1 MKTFSFLL
9 PKGLRPLGFVFTAA
23 GIILAVIRFYF
34 GYKPEFLKRDVFAI
48 YSHYLGAKFMQIIK
62 NQLLEEIAG
71 VLFMLGIFLIAFTRE
86 KDEDEKTNEF
96 RLRSFFIAAYVNVIF
111 VLISLLFTFGM
122 GFMYMVMVNMAFWL
136 IAYIVSLK
144 VMLAGHRK
152 SATTSNFTENL

>member
-1 MKTFSFLL
+1 MKRFSFLL
-9 PKGLRPLGFVFTAA
+9 PKGVRPLGFIFTAA

-48 YSHYLGAKFMQIIK
+48 YSHYLGSKFMQIIK

-122 GFMYMVMVNMAFWL
+122 AFMYMVMVNMAFWL
-136 IAYIVSLK
+136 IAYIISFQL
-144 VMLAGHRK
+144 MLAGHRK
-152 SATTSNFTENL
+152 RATTSN